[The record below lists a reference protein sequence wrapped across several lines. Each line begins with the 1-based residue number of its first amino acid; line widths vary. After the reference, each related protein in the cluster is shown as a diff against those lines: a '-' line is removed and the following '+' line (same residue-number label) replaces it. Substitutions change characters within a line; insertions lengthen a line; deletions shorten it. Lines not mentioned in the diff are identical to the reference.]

1 MTKRNLS
8 RKSVI
13 YRWGNDSLDVMTD
26 EQTDQFD
33 FVKYLVVDKWHD
45 KKIHKEYIVMTVD
58 KYPKIV
64 IKKQMSKY
72 DDNIVVWWII
82 KWTSQTFES
91 ENDQ

>member
-26 EQTDQFD
+26 EQTDQFH

-45 KKIHKEYIVMTVD
+45 KKIHKEYIVMIVY
-58 KYPKIV
+58 KYSKII
-64 IKKQMSKY
+64 IKKQMCEY
-72 DDNIVVWWII
+72 NDYVIVWWII
-82 KWTSQTFES
+82 EWTSQTLES